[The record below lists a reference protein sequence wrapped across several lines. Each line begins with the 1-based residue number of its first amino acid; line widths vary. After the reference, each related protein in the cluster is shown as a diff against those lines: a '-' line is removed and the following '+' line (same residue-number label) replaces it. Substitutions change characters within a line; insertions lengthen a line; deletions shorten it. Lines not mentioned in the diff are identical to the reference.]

1 MVSVLNL
8 KKNSGFGHTLGR
20 TTIAQSQE
28 VANPDDP
35 VLVICPDPPFKPSF
49 FKEQGIGFNPNFW
62 KKGRPKFK
70 GIRRKLENGT
80 SMMNL
85 FKNMSYKLG
94 TDWNIWIRNLDG
106 P

>member
-1 MVSVLNL
+1 MARQSCFLINWP
-8 KKNSGFGHTLGR
+8 LGR

-70 GIRRKLENGT
+70 GIRKKLENGT

-94 TDWNIWIRNLDG
+94 TDWNIWIKNLDG